1 MFTFND
7 SGNNITE
14 HSNILISP
22 FRANVIAFAL
32 FFILVIKITA
42 LDYTFRYGGS
52 FPRARPSLLVA
63 ALLRGLGFLAFP
75 AGVTPFAPF
84 VFFFD
89 KN

>member
-32 FFILVIKITA
+32 FLFFLIK
-42 LDYTFRYGGS
+42 DYIKRS
-52 FPRARPSLLVA
+52 
-63 ALLRGLGFLAFP
+63 
-75 AGVTPFAPF
+75 
-84 VFFFD
+84 
-89 KN
+89 